1 MVKILKHDLEALE
14 SVGKGVKKLAR
25 AVKATLGPKGRHVVL
40 KKEFGPPV
48 STKDGVSVAKEVVL
62 QDPFENIGAQL
73 IKEASTKTALVAGD
87 GTTTAIVLADAIF
100 SEGIKGVTAGLDPM
114 RVKKGIDLAVSKIE
128 EALDKQS
135 EPVSSQEEVENIA
148 TISANN
154 DRAIGSIVAEAMS
167 KVGRDGIIS
176 VGEAQGLATELEVVE
191 GVEFKQGFVSPYF
204 VTNAEQMSVI
214 MDNASI
220 LILEKKLSSAGKDF
234 IFFLEEIV
242 KGSKLPLLIIAE
254 DIDGEALTTLV
265 FNKIKGGLNICAVK
279 APEFGDRRKALLEDI
294 ACITGAT
301 VISEDVGLSLEN
313 FQLSWLGKAK
323 QVKVFKDKTTIVDG
337 YSDKKR
343 LKEREEGLRY
353 EISKATSDF
362 EKEKLE
368 ERLAKLI
375 GGVAVIKIG
384 AFTESELKEK
394 KDRVEDALHATR
406 AAVVEG
412 IVPGGGVALMRASES
427 LKDFSENLSEEELF
441 GIDIVKKACKAP
453 LISIADN
460 CGQDGCVVIEEIA
473 KNTDLAWGYNGL
485 TDSFTNLVKA
495 GVLDPVLV
503 TKSALRNAASVAG
516 LLLTSNVV
524 IAKKPEEKSKV
535 STSTRQ
541 MPGMMPPGM
550 MGM

>member
-1 MVKILKHDLEALE
+1 MTKVLKHDLEALE
-14 SVGKGVKKLAR
+14 SMGKGVKKLAR

-40 KKEFGPPV
+40 KKEYGPPV
-48 STKDGVSVAKEVVL
+48 STKDGVSVAKEIFL
-62 QDPFENIGAQL
+62 KDPFENVGAQL

-100 SEGIKGVTAGLDPM
+100 SEGIKGVTAGLNPM

-128 EALDKQS
+128 EILDKQK
-135 EPVSSQEEVENIA
+135 EAVSSQEEIEHIA

-154 DRAIGSIVAEAMS
+154 DKSIGSIVAAAMS
-167 KVGRDGIIS
+167 KVGRDGIVS
-176 VGEAQGLATELEVVE
+176 VGEAQGLETELEVVE

-204 VTNAEQMSVI
+204 ITNPEQMSVT

-234 IFFLEEIV
+234 INFLEEVV
-242 KGSKLPLLIIAE
+242 KSSKLPLLIIAE

-279 APEFGDRRKALLEDI
+279 APEFGDRRKALLEDM

-301 VISEDVGLSLEN
+301 VVSEDIGLSLEN
-313 FQLSWLGKAK
+313 FQISWLGKAK
-323 QVKVFKDKTTIVDG
+323 QVKVFKDKTTIIDG
-337 YSDKKR
+337 YSDKQR
-343 LKEREEGLRY
+343 LKEREESLRY
-353 EISKATSDF
+353 EISKAASDF

-368 ERLAKLI
+368 ERLAKLV
-375 GGVAVIKIG
+375 GGVAVLKIG

-406 AAVVEG
+406 AAVAEG
-412 IVPGGGVALMRASES
+412 IIPGGGVALVRASEC
-427 LKDFSENLSEEELF
+427 LKDITTDLSEEEIF
-441 GIDIVKKACKAP
+441 GVDIVRKACKAP
-453 LISIADN
+453 LICIADN
-460 CGQDGCVVIEEIA
+460 CGQDGCVVIEEIL
-473 KNTDLAWGYNGL
+473 KNSSLDWGYNGL
-485 TDSFTNLVKA
+485 TDEFTHLVKA

-524 IAKKPEEKSKV
+524 IAKKPEEKSTV
-535 STSTRQ
+535 TTSSRS